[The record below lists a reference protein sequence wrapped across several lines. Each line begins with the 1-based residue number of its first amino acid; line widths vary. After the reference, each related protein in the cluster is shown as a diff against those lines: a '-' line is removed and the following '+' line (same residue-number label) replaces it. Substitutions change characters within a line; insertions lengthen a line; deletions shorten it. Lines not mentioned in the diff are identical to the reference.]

1 VATSDDSEY
10 GKDADPGK
18 GGVTFLHGS
27 VPSPEPLPRG
37 QHDLSPEYVAHHQR
51 LRILDATTYVLAERG
66 YGTATIGDIVAR
78 AHVSRRTFYDHF
90 DTKEQCVLATFGAAI
105 ECIADAV
112 RSAYTAEDE
121 WDAAMAAG
129 LAELIRVLVEYPQ
142 TARTCLME
150 IRSVGAAAREPLA
163 SARLMSIDALR
174 HAVTAQPGAEPVS
187 DMAYELGTGG
197 LIAVIRGRVAAGRSE
212 ELQQEL
218 PEMTRALLAPLAGRE
233 ATEAVVVRLDPRPD
247 SRAVHAI

>member
-1 VATSDDSEY
+1 MATSDDSEY

-27 VPSPEPLPRG
+27 VPPPEPLPRG

-51 LRILDATTYVLAERG
+51 LRILDATTFVLAERG
-66 YGTATIGDIVAR
+66 YGPATIGDIVAR

-90 DTKEQCVLATFGAAI
+90 ETKEQCVVATFGAAV

-112 RSAYTAEDE
+112 RTAYTAEDE

-129 LAELIRVLVEYPQ
+129 LAELIRVLVEFPQ
-142 TARTCLME
+142 TARTCLIE
-150 IRSVGAAAREPLA
+150 VRSVGAAAREPLR
-163 SARLMSIDALR
+163 SARLMSTDALR
-174 HAVTAQPGAEPVS
+174 HAVSASPGAEPVS

-197 LIAVIRGRVAAGRSE
+197 VIAVIRGRVAAGRSD
-212 ELQQEL
+212 ELRQEL
-218 PEMTRALLAPLAGRE
+218 PEISRALLAPLMGRQ
-233 ATEAVVVRLDPRPD
+233 ATEAVVGRLAAGPD
-247 SRAVHAI
+247 SHALHAI